1 MPLEYPL
8 VRLRPTPRLSTGVT
22 QLAND
27 EIRTL
32 APSVFAD
39 TAHVRTSDRYAF
51 LPTIEVVNQ
60 MRDDGW
66 AVVMAAQQ
74 KIRNESREGF
84 QKHILRFRRRDQLG
98 QSAEFFTDVVLVNSH
113 DRSCAYQLHAGIFRL
128 VCGNGMIVADS
139 TFARVS
145 IKHLH
150 FDPNEV
156 IEVSA
161 KVVGSVPAL
170 ENRIAQFQATP
181 LSDGERTA
189 FAEAALLTRYESLE
203 KAPVRPDKVLAPRR
217 YGDGEP
223 NLWHTFNVVQENL
236 IRGGLRDGRK
246 RKPDGK
252 RFPKT
257 RAVQAI
263 DADVKLNK
271 ALWHL
276 AEAMQAEKASFVP
289 SSVN

>member
-1 MPLEYPL
+1 MLLNQFRPGYRPAPRHRDGL
-8 VRLRPTPRLSTGVT
+8 VEMN
-22 QLAND
+22 ND
-27 EIRTL
+27 EIL
-32 APSVFAD
+32 HQAPSVFAD
-39 TAHVRTSDRYAF
+39 AAHTQTSDRYAF
-51 LPTIEVVNQ
+51 LPTIEVVDR

-98 QSAEFFTDVVLVNSH
+98 QSVEFFTDVVLVNSH

-139 TFARVS
+139 TFAKVS

-150 FDPNEV
+150 FDPGEIIDASANV
-156 IEVSA
+156 VS
-161 KVVGSVPAL
+161 SVPAL
-170 ENRIAQFQATP
+170 EDRIGQFRSTS
-181 LSDGERTA
+181 LSDHERTA

-203 KAPVRPDKVLAPRR
+203 DAPIRADKVLEPRR
-217 YGDGEP
+217 YEDGEP
-223 NLWHTFNVVQENL
+223 TLWNTFNVVQENL
-236 IRGGLRDGRK
+236 IRGGLRDRRK

-257 RAVQAI
+257 RAIRSI

-276 AEAMQAEKASFVP
+276 AEAMQAENSPV
-289 SSVN
+289 VV

>member
-1 MPLEYPL
+1 MLANYY
-8 VRLRPTPRLSTGVT
+8 RPIHRPAPRFRVGLTEID
-22 QLAND
+22 ND
-27 EIRTL
+27 EIRDK

-39 TAHVRTSDRYAF
+39 AAHAQTSDRYAF
-51 LPTIEVVNQ
+51 LPTIEVVDR

-74 KIRNESREGF
+74 RIRNESREGF

-139 TFARVS
+139 SFAKVS

-150 FDPNEV
+150 FDPGD
-156 IEVSA
+156 IIDASA
-161 KVVGSVPAL
+161 NVVRSVPAL
-170 ENRIAQFQATP
+170 EERISRFRSTP
-181 LSDGERTA
+181 LSDHERTA
-189 FAEAALLTRYESLE
+189 FAEAALLVRYDSLE
-203 KAPVRPDKVLAPRR
+203 KAPIRPEKVLEPRR
-217 YGDGEP
+217 YEDGKAT
-223 NLWHTFNVVQENL
+223 LWNTFNVIQENL
-236 IRGGLRDGRK
+236 IRGGLHDRQK

-257 RAVQAI
+257 RAVKAI

-276 AEAMQAEKASFVP
+276 AEALQAEKSTGGV
-289 SSVN
+289 